1 MVGCKRKRGSTVVGT
16 AYDKKLKK
24 FRSSIV
30 KYGIKFHLGC
40 YDTELEAFLVYKEA
54 KESYIKE
61 IANKWKDQIDPR
73 VYEALMKYNIET
85 TD

>member
-1 MVGCKRKRGSTVVGT
+1 MAGCKRKKGSTMVGT
-16 AYDKKLKK
+16 AYDHKLKK

-30 KYGIKFHLGC
+30 KRGVKYHLGC
-40 YDTELEAFLVYKEA
+40 YATELEAFSVYKFE

-61 IANKWKDQIDPR
+61 VTEKWRQQLSAE
-73 VYEALMKYNIET
+73 VYETLMSYKIET